1 MCGAFLLLYDDSG
14 REAVQVHPPPCSQK
28 KQITPFVSS
37 TFAIGVDSSVH
48 CYLGM
53 THVDGNRRKTKRK
66 GRGGYTFEFFQVH
79 VHTSPVL

>member
-14 REAVQVHPPPCSQK
+14 REAVQVHPPPCGQK

-53 THVDGNRRKTKRK
+53 THVGYQPQENKEKK
-66 GRGGYTFEFFQVH
+66 GRGGYI
-79 VHTSPVL
+79 